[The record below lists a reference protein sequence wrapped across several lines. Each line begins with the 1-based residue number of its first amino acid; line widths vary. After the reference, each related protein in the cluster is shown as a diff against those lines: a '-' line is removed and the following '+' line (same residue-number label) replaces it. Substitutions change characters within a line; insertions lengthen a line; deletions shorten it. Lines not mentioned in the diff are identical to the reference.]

1 MDQYMDQQKTITVSQ
16 LNLQVKTLLD
26 ASLPSQWIEGEIS
39 NFACPASGHWYFSL
53 KDEKAQIRCAMF
65 CGNNSRVNF
74 KPESGQQILVRGKV
88 SLYAP
93 RGDYQLVVDHMEE
106 AGVGALQRAFD
117 QLKNKLLKE
126 GLFSDQHKQ
135 ALPDI
140 PRCVGV
146 VTSDTGAAIRDILS
160 VLERRFPLM
169 TIIVYPT
176 LVQGDKAA
184 KQIANMIST
193 ANKRQECDVLIV
205 SRGGGSL
212 EDLWPFNEE
221 IVARAMFD
229 SNIPIISGVGHEV
242 DFTIAD
248 FVADYRAPTPS
259 AAAETVSPDQEELLQ
274 TLDDYEASFVDGI
287 HNQIDRLQQ
296 QLDWLFKRLKQQH
309 PARQLAD
316 QHVLLDRLKH
326 GLQTAHLRLV
336 ENRRA
341 QFSELARA
349 LNAVSPLATLDR
361 GYAIAS
367 KGRAILCSSDD
378 VKPDDE
384 IQLRLS
390 KGNITCIVK

>member
-1 MDQYMDQQKTITVSQ
+1 MEPQTPITVSQ

-26 ASLPSQWIEGEIS
+26 ASLPPQWIEGEIS

-53 KDEKAQIRCAMF
+53 KDERAQIRCAMF
-65 CGNNSRVNF
+65 RGNNSRINF
-74 KPESGQQILVRGKV
+74 TPESGQQVLVRGKV

-106 AGVGALQRAFD
+106 AGVGALQRAFE

-126 GLFSDQHKQ
+126 GLFEETHKK

-140 PRCVGV
+140 PTCVGV

-160 VLERRFPLM
+160 VLERRFPLLNV
-169 TIIVYPT
+169 IIYPT

-184 KQIANMIST
+184 AQIAKAINT
-193 ANKRQECDVLIV
+193 ANDRQECDVLIV

-221 IVARAMFD
+221 VVARAMFD
-229 SNIPIISGVGHEV
+229 CDIPIVAGVGHEV
-242 DFTIAD
+242 DFTICD

-259 AAAETVSPDQEELLQ
+259 AAAETISPDQEELLQ
-274 TLDDYEASFVDGI
+274 TLDDYEESFVANI
-287 HNQIDRLQQ
+287 HDYVDDLSQQLDYLFQRLQQ
-296 QLDWLFKRLKQQH
+296 QHPVKQ
-309 PARQLAD
+309 LEN
-316 QHVLLDRLKH
+316 QHVLLERLARA
-326 GLQTAHLRLV
+326 LSTAQSRLL
-336 ENRRA
+336 ENRQA

-361 GYAIAS
+361 GYAVAS
-367 KGRAILCSSDD
+367 KNNKILYKSSDLKLND
-378 VKPDDE
+378 QL
-384 IQLRLS
+384 QLRLS
-390 KGNITCIVK
+390 KGEIHCSVDEILA